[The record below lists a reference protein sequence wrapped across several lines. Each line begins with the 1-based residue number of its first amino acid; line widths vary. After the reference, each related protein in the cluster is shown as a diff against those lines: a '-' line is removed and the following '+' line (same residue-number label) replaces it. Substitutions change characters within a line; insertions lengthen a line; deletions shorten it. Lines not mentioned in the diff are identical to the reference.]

1 VDGDVR
7 AGWFFGFVDDLASWS
22 CFGFLHN
29 LDRFPMVVSR
39 EAAGTLGIKGGDSDN
54 GEGSVLVRA
63 LSFKKDGDATTINV
77 NIYRT
82 SSAHAFDR
90 GAKDQLPLDLA
101 WPLKLKRGI
110 DGIVVTSAQE
120 PKWSL
125 TRYHAGLGDS
135 GRTREWSTFLS
146 VSTHLLFRLQ
156 MNHHGCIDPFMS
168 GCWVIVLVS
177 SCSHESK

>member
-1 VDGDVR
+1 VPYAGEVDVAPPLTTGPDIVYSPSHIHVDGDVR

-77 NIYRT
+77 NILDFKRT
-82 SSAHAFDR
+82 C
-90 GAKDQLPLDLA
+90 L
-101 WPLKLKRGI
+101 
-110 DGIVVTSAQE
+110 
-120 PKWSL
+120 
-125 TRYHAGLGDS
+125 
-135 GRTREWSTFLS
+135 
-146 VSTHLLFRLQ
+146 
-156 MNHHGCIDPFMS
+156 
-168 GCWVIVLVS
+168 
-177 SCSHESK
+177 